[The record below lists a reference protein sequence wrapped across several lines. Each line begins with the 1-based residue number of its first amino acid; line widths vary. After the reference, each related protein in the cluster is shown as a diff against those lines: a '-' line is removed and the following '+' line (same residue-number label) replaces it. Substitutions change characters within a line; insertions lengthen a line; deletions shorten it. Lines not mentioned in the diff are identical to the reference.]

1 MNPMSD
7 FEGTEYQQKISALF
21 GSNISIDIRRTMR
34 LKLISI
40 KIHKNCIKITAP
52 FLISNKKIENFLQD
66 KYTWIKKQLH
76 IQSNIQQFIKKKYVD
91 GEIFLYLGN
100 IYKLKII
107 FGQKYSIKIDNNL
120 LIVVVK
126 NIHNIIKI
134 KRLIRKW
141 LHNQSNLYFKEKTF
155 YYAKKNNLNIKSLKV
170 REYKTRWGSCSING
184 DISFNWRLI
193 MAPPQIIEYVIIHEL
208 MHIKE
213 HNHSSRF
220 WDLVKSQYPCI
231 KEAKQWLIYNGAT
244 LNV

>member
-1 MNPMSD
+1 M
-7 FEGTEYQQKISALF
+7 FEMG
-21 GSNISIDIRRTMR
+21 
-34 LKLISI
+34 
-40 KIHKNCIKITAP
+40 
-52 FLISNKKIENFLQD
+52 ENM
-66 KYTWIKKQLH
+66 TKKQQPIL
-76 IQSNIQQFIKKKYVD
+76 IIGIIIIIAAIIYFVTWVIQFIGLMV
-91 GEIFLYLGN
+91 
-100 IYKLKII
+100 
-107 FGQKYSIKIDNNL
+107 SI
-120 LIVVVK
+120 
-126 NIHNIIKI
+126 
-134 KRLIRKW
+134 
-141 LHNQSNLYFKEKTF
+141 

-170 REYKTRWGSCSING
+170 REYKARWGSCSING

>member
-1 MNPMSD
+1 MLHK
-7 FEGTEYQQKISALF
+7 QKISALF
-21 GSNISIDIRRTMR
+21 GSNISIVIERVVR

-40 KIHKNCIKITAP
+40 KIKKDCIKVTAP
-52 FLISNKKIENFLQD
+52 FLIRNEKIENFLQD
-66 KYTWIKKQLH
+66 NYTWIKKQLH
-76 IQSNIQQFIKKKYVD
+76 IQSNIKQFIKKEYVD
-91 GEIFLYLGN
+91 GETFLYLGN

-107 FGQKYSIKIDNNL
+107 FGKKYSIEIYNNL

-126 NIHNIIKI
+126 NVDNTIKI

-141 LHNQSNLYFKEKTF
+141 LYNQSNLYFKEKTF
-155 YYAKKNNLNIKSLKV
+155 YYSKKNNLKSKSLKV
-170 REYKTRWGSCSING
+170 REYKARWGSCSING

-220 WDLVKSQYPCI
+220 WDLVKSQYPNI
-231 KEAKQWLIYNGAT
+231 KETKQWLIYNGAT